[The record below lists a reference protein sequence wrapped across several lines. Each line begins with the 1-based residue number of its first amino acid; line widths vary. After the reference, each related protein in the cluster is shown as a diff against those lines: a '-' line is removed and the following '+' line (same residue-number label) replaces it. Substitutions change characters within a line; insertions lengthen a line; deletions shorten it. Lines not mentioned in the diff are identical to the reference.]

1 MTGHSDPCSF
11 RRLSIAVIFFIPAF
25 TCARKKAARC
35 VHLVDICFTPSCSFP
50 HRPYPTFPSIFQ
62 STFNPLPAFFS
73 VIFPVFCPVPLQYF
87 KLCIRPVSGCNR
99 SFETTLLLLSA
110 HRIYY
115 TQIVGCV
122 ARNVTERDICV
133 TIWNVLD
140 N

>member
-25 TCARKKAARC
+25 TCARKKATKC
-35 VHLVDICFTPSCSFP
+35 VHLINICCEPSCSFP
-50 HRPYPTFPSIFQ
+50 HRPYPIFPSIFQ
-62 STFNPLPAFFS
+62 STFNPLLSFFS
-73 VIFPVFCPVPLQYF
+73 VIFPVPLPYF

-99 SFETTLLLLSA
+99 SFETTRLFLSA